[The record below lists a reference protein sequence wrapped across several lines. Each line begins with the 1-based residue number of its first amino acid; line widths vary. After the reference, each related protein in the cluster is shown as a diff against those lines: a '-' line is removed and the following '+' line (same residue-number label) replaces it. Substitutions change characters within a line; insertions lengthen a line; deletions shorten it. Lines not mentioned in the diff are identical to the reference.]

1 MGGKGSPCPN
11 NPGVMRAHT
20 MHLGGHHW
28 TAQIWR
34 CPPLAQDPEWLRVA
48 LHSPTRDSGHPSLSS
63 FISCHSLCPLQAAAH
78 QVRPLAAFPLPLLL
92 LRMLFLMPL
101 WFHSEPICPWSESP
115 GACKCMC
122 YIKEVLPGE
131 HSKGWGAGNGAGE
144 EASKGQAGAGAWGW
158 STLGQGWRPQ
168 EMPGLT
174 GR

>member
-1 MGGKGSPCPN
+1 MHTPCTWVGTTGQHKSGGALPLHRALNGSGLPSILL
-11 NPGVMRAHT
+11 PGT
-20 MHLGGHHW
+20 L
-28 TAQIWR
+28 
-34 CPPLAQDPEWLRVA
+34 
-48 LHSPTRDSGHPSLSS
+48 GHPSLSS

-122 YIKEVLPGE
+122 YIKVVLPGE